1 MRSSLRCHTCGNR
14 RSRDFVASRSSRSTN
29 RPRAPEVEV
38 CDVCSSCRMSDAWS
52 LGRSRKASR
61 AARQRLM
68 PHGDQVRRENPSPPC
83 HQTHLSVRPD
93 QRTAHWIL
101 ATIRRLL
108 LAVEPASRTGFPQL
122 SSPSTAVFREASGSG
137 DSGSRRSHARACWPL
152 GDLHH
157 KHCSLHFRTTVSWAV
172 GKGASHFAT
181 TKRSLQP
188 GKGVDL
194 LVLRCCPPADPRP
207 GLLGADLFEARRL
220 FRPRTCPGT

>member
-152 GDLHH
+152 GDHH